1 MSLGV
6 QYLDLADFLVVAEA
20 VLDVEAEVL
29 AHRANLH
36 LADSAL
42 NAPRAGFGE
51 VEFYPEFATKAA
63 VLCWHIIRNHP
74 LPDGNK
80 RSGYLSM
87 VEFVERNGYTWTPP
101 PNDPGGDQ
109 TVEILV
115 GVAAGTVSAENL
127 ADWVRDRIAPP

>member
-1 MSLGV
+1 MSPGV
-6 QYLDLADFLVVAEA
+6 QYLDLADFLVIAEA

-29 AHRANLH
+29 AHQANLH

-51 VEFYPEFATKAA
+51 VEFYPDFATKAA

-80 RSGYLSM
+80 RTGYLSM

-101 PNDPGGDQ
+101 SNDPGGDQ

-115 GVAAGTVSAENL
+115 GVAVGTVNAEDL
-127 ADWVRDRIAPP
+127 AEWVRDRIATP